1 LVRTAVISSAF
12 VFSAATSFGCAVSC
26 SFESV
31 LTATQHLV
39 NPVTRDGQTAN
50 PEAQIV
56 QVASLFSQL
65 EGENGETIYPA
76 GTVVDRVEISEERML
91 TIRLTFLASVKKN
104 SLKEFNVYHAEQV
117 LRYHFAEALELNGA
131 IVYAR
136 SGEGGDYAG
145 VGEFI
150 HFEEPGGITARD
162 VALDY
167 EIGGPGPQ
175 PDIDL

>member
-1 LVRTAVISSAF
+1 
-12 VFSAATSFGCAVSC
+12 
-26 SFESV
+26 
-31 LTATQHLV
+31 
-39 NPVTRDGQTAN
+39 
-50 PEAQIV
+50 
-56 QVASLFSQL
+56 
-65 EGENGETIYPA
+65 
-76 GTVVDRVEISEERML
+76 L
-91 TIRLTFLASVKKN
+91 TIWLTFPASVKKN
-104 SLKEFNVYHAEQV
+104 SLKEFNVYHAEHV

-175 PDIDL
+175 PDIDLEPLYEQARQEATRVTRDIPGQGNASNSGVPTGA